1 MPIYEFK
8 CLKCENVFEML
19 LIKTDETLDMKCPKC
34 SCENIEKVLST
45 THYSLGLSGEN
56 PGPKAQ
62 TRSCSSGSCTTID
75 LPGYSR

>member
-8 CLKCENVFEML
+8 CLECENVFEML
-19 LIKTDETLDMKCPKC
+19 LIKTDDALEMKCPKC
-34 SCENIEKVLST
+34 NCENIEKVMST
-45 THYSLGLSGEN
+45 THYAVGISGESLS
-56 PGPKAQ
+56 PKAQ